1 MNGTLKSLLAVPA
14 LWLGGCATWLMV
26 LSVCALA
33 SGKGRGNPLMVLMGI
48 VWASALIISI
58 GVVVGARVALWKWL
72 PAGAGRVVAVLLLA
86 AAQVMT
92 MLMEAF
98 SVFVVFDR

>member
-14 LWLGGCATWLMV
+14 LWLAGCASWLMV
-26 LSVCALA
+26 LAVCALA
-33 SGKGRGNPLMVLMGI
+33 SGKGRGTALMVLMGI
-48 VWASALIISI
+48 VWGSALIISI
-58 GVVVGARVALWKWL
+58 AVVVGARVALWKWL
-72 PAGAGRVVAVLLLA
+72 PDGAGRVVVVLLLA
-86 AAQVMT
+86 AVQVMT

>member
-14 LWLGGCATWLMV
+14 LWLGGCASWLFV
-26 LSVCALA
+26 LAVCALA
-33 SGKGRGNPLMVLMGI
+33 SGKGRGNALVVLMGI
-48 VWASALIISI
+48 VWGSALLISI
-58 GVVVGARVALWKWL
+58 GVVAIARAKLWQWL
-72 PAGAGRVVAVLLLA
+72 PAGTGRVVAVLALA
-86 AAQVMT
+86 AVQVMT